1 MYGIFLHITKQTG
14 GENMEKDEAILIKR
28 LQELSSRSYNRG
40 IFVFSDFLNMYEQDL
55 LFSHIHTPFSL
66 FGGYE
71 GAERQLAVFGSE
83 EEFGFWEAPPVKC
96 ILVSPVMQKFAD
108 DLSHRDFLGSVMGL
122 GIKRDAIGDIIIKNN
137 TGYVFC
143 LDTVAEYIAEN
154 LKKVCHTTVKCEIT
168 KEVPSEVNPELEEKI
183 IIAASERLDVIIA
196 EIYNLSRSESNTL
209 FTAKK
214 VFVNG
219 KLTEN
224 NSQKI
229 KTDDVVSVRGYGRFT
244 HCEILGETKKGR
256 LKAKVEV
263 Y

>member
-1 MYGIFLHITKQTG
+1 MERHHDARLDRLLAHVDELCDRAVRGNFTYTSFLTPREAKHARALLCRKGQWHR
-14 GENMEKDEAILIKR
+14 AILW
-28 LQELSSRSYNRG
+28 
-40 IFVFSDFLNMYEQDL
+40 
-55 LFSHIHTPFSL
+55 
-66 FGGYE
+66 GGYE

-83 EEFGFWEAPPVKC
+83 EEFGFWEAPPIKC

-122 GIKRDAIGDIIIKNN
+122 GIKREAIGDIIIKNN

-244 HCEILGETKKGR
+244 HCEILGETKKR
-256 LKAKVEV
+256 TS
-263 Y
+263 